1 MSPTATPTPDATPH
15 VSVGDVSVTE
25 GNSGAKSAA
34 FTVTL
39 TRAPKSTVSMKYA
52 TVNGT
57 AVAPSDFTAKTST
70 LYFYAGQTSK
80 TVSVA
85 LKPDVFGEPDE
96 TFDLVLSSPTGVVID
111 DGQATA
117 TIVNDDAA
125 APSAS
130 VADVSIAEGGSTKNL
145 VFTVQLSAPAPG
157 SLSLKYKTVNG
168 TAVAPSDFTARAL
181 TALWFS
187 AGQTSKTFT
196 VQVKGDFVRE
206 PDETFEVVLSDA
218 SNGLTIADTT
228 ATATI
233 VNDD

>member
-1 MSPTATPTPDATPH
+1 
-15 VSVGDVSVTE
+15 VTE
-25 GNSGAKSAA
+25 GNSGATNAV

-39 TRAPKSTVSMKYA
+39 SHAARSTVSMKYA

-57 AVAPSDFTAKTST
+57 AVAPSDYTPKTATG
-70 LYFYAGQTSK
+70 LYFSAGQTSK

-96 TFDLVLSSPTGVVID
+96 TFDLVLSAPAGVAID

-125 APSAS
+125 APSAT
-130 VADVSIAEGGSTKNL
+130 VADVSIAEGRSFTKSL

-157 SLSLKYKTVNG
+157 ALSLKYKTVDG

-187 AGQTSKTFT
+187 AGQTSKTLT
-196 VQVKGDFVRE
+196 VPVKGDLVRE
-206 PDETFEVVLSDA
+206 PDETFELVLSDPSA
-218 SNGLTIADTT
+218 GLTIADAT
-228 ATATI
+228 ATGTI